1 MNRNE
6 LITMVES
13 YAKRTDLT
21 SEIETFF
28 LPIAEARIGRDL
40 KSAENEVAL
49 PIAVAASP
57 FDLPA
62 DYGQMRA
69 LDNDQVR
76 GPVTMLS
83 LDLHSF
89 NHHKTIGTPGVY
101 TIKAKEVYIAPF
113 TAGDFTMYYWARP
126 ALPTGAST
134 NEVLERWPEVYLYA
148 VLVELHI
155 WERDQVQLGLAL
167 DVYNGEVQRINRDA
181 ERGLGDK
188 PAMRRA

>member
-6 LITMVES
+6 LVTMVDS
-13 YAKRTDLT
+13 YAKRTDL
-21 SEIETFF
+21 SQQIADYF

-40 KSAENEVAL
+40 KSAENEIAL
-49 PIAVAASP
+49 PIVVAASP
-57 FDLPA
+57 FALPV

-83 LDLHSF
+83 VDLHTF
-89 NHHKTIGTPGVY
+89 NKHKTTGTPGVY
-101 TIKAKEVYIAPF
+101 TIAAKEVFIAPF
-113 TAGDFTMYYWARP
+113 TAGDFTMYYWAQP
-126 ALPTGAST
+126 SLPTGTSENA
-134 NEVLERWPEVYLYA
+134 VLDRWPEVYLYA

-155 WERDQVQLGLAL
+155 WERDQVQLRLAL
-167 DVYNGEVQRINRDA
+167 EVFNGEVERVNRDA
-181 ERGLGDK
+181 SRGLGDK